1 MRSGCLILVCVV
13 ATLAASPAGARGRER
28 PRRAVRSAA
37 PTSYFIAGNP
47 HVPLAVV
54 AGGSITA
61 VPGAQG
67 QRCGEKRRWATLG
80 SAWRAIDT
88 WGQET
93 GTFTVSAKDDYDV
106 TGCAEL
112 SFAPKLPHD
121 GRYVFVSADS
131 AWRPSPSVAWQPT
144 SAQWAQLRA
153 LGQRT
158 GHARGKATP
167 FSQCRELAT
176 DALAFRVPRAGG
188 AVDHYAVWGGR
199 NAYVVARQERGTWS
213 VVKSYRSKPAGA
225 FEVCFR
231 PVAVFDMNGDGKPD
245 LVVRSSGGDGWQ
257 DFVLE
262 ESESGTWHDAAISRG
277 GSTA

>member
-1 MRSGCLILVCVV
+1 MLLCAVAFLV
-13 ATLAASPAGARGRER
+13 ATPAAARRREHPRRGAR
-28 PRRAVRSAA
+28 ASAPA
-37 PTSYFIAGNP
+37 SYFVAGNP

-54 AGGSITA
+54 TDGKIAD
-61 VPGAQG
+61 VPRTKAQPCGA
-67 QRCGEKRRWATLG
+67 KRRWATIG

-88 WGQET
+88 WGQEA

-131 AWRPSPSVAWQPT
+131 AWRPSPSVAWHPT
-144 SAQWAQLRA
+144 AAQWTQLRA
-153 LGQRT
+153 LGERQV
-158 GHARGKATP
+158 HVRGKASP

-176 DALAFRVPRAGG
+176 DALAFRVSRAGG
-188 AVDHYAVWGGR
+188 AVDPYAVWGGR
-199 NAYVVARQERGTWS
+199 GAYVVARQERGAWS
-213 VVKSYRSKPAGA
+213 VVKTYRTKATSG
-225 FEVCFR
+225 FEECFR
-231 PVAVFDMNGDGKPD
+231 PVAVFDMNGDGKPEI
-245 LVVRSSGGDGWQ
+245 VMRSSGGDGWQ

>member
-1 MRSGCLILVCVV
+1 MRSAILLGVLVL
-13 ATLAASPAGARGRER
+13 LASTPAAARGREH
-28 PRRAVRSAA
+28 PRRAARSGA
-37 PTSYFIAGNP
+37 PTSYFLAGNP

-54 AGGSITA
+54 ADGQIAEVSSTKA
-61 VPGAQG
+61 QPCGA
-67 QRCGEKRRWATLG
+67 KRRWATVG

-88 WGQET
+88 WGQEA
-93 GTFTVSAKDDYDV
+93 GTFTVSAKDDYDA

-131 AWRPSPSVAWQPT
+131 VWRPSPSVAWQPT

-153 LGQRT
+153 LGERPVR
-158 GHARGKATP
+158 ARGKSSP

-176 DALAFRVPRAGG
+176 DALAFRVTRAGG
-188 AVDHYAVWGGR
+188 AVERYAVWGGR
-199 NAYVVARQERGTWS
+199 NAYVVARQERGAWS
-213 VVKSYRSKPAGA
+213 VVKTYRSKPADA

-231 PVAVFDMNGDGKPD
+231 PVAVFDMNGDGKPE

-262 ESESGTWHDAAISRG
+262 ESEGGAWHDAAISRG